1 MARTAETGTAK
12 GADDVFPILPRMAC
26 TPDYKRFLLLPTP
39 GPGVPYGCERPPMPP
54 TTTGLLAVE
63 VEHENTMLKLDLTTI
78 TLQRTCV
85 RSFASPGGRK

>member
-12 GADDVFPILPRMAC
+12 GADDVFPIMPRMAC
-26 TPDYKRFLLLPTP
+26 SPDYKRFLLFTP

-63 VEHENTMLKLDLTTI
+63 VEHENNARRPLSRAATS
-78 TLQRTCV
+78 V
-85 RSFASPGGRK
+85 RRSA

>member
-12 GADDVFPILPRMAC
+12 GADDVFPIMPRMAC
-26 TPDYKRFLLLPTP
+26 SPDYKRFLLFTP

-63 VEHENTMLKLDLTTI
+63 VEHENTMLKLDLTKI
-78 TLQRTCV
+78 SC
-85 RSFASPGGRK
+85 P